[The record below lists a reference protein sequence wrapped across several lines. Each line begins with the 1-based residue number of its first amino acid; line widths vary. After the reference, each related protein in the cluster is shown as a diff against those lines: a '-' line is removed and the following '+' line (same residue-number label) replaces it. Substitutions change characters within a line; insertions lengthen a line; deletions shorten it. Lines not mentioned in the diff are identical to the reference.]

1 MMTATDHSGFPD
13 GLATLQLLAVSS
25 VVFAHPSLGSAE
37 PGAGLSFARRRRGPD
52 HKSARSDTMTKRL
65 CIRLAMGALGA
76 AVAVATAAV
85 PGRAEDKVIK
95 IGALLPISGPGSYF
109 GVQDKQGI
117 ELALEL
123 INKTGVNGYKLDVKY
138 EDSACGPLPATQA
151 AKRLLE
157 QYKPDVILGEE
168 CSDATLAIMP
178 VVEEAKVPLI
188 NAGSSAIKITEPG
201 NPWTFRIFPN
211 EVMQGV
217 DIANNAYKKLNA
229 RTAVLLHENTNAG
242 IGNAN
247 VFNEAFTKLGGKVL
261 ADIGFGRDVN
271 DFTAIAT
278 RIAGLGAVDVI
289 PTYTLEG
296 QGLKIT
302 QALMQAGV
310 TKGGDGKAIQVGTI
324 WLPFGFEQKAGKAAL
339 GYVRAV
345 QFDPLDQRPVVRDF
359 IAAFKAKYN
368 QSPTHLHAHSYDQI
382 ALVADVVKRGGTDA
396 QSIRDGLAATKN
408 FSGVT
413 GSVAFDQT
421 NQNTSMDTIHYM
433 ETLPDLTWK
442 PLGWN

>member
-1 MMTATDHSGFPD
+1 MTLRLRTVVAEIVAASLIAT
-13 GLATLQLLAVSS
+13 
-25 VVFAHPSLGSAE
+25 
-37 PGAGLSFARRRRGPD
+37 
-52 HKSARSDTMTKRL
+52 
-65 CIRLAMGALGA
+65 
-76 AVAVATAAV
+76 VAVAGA
-85 PGRAEDKVIK
+85 RAQDKVIR

-117 ELALEL
+117 ELAIEQL
-123 INKTGVNGYKLDVKY
+123 NKSGVNGYKFEVKY
-138 EDSACGPLPATQA
+138 EDSACSPLPATQA

-157 QYKPDVILGEE
+157 QFKPHVVLGEE

-178 VVEEAKVPLI
+178 VIEEAKVPLI

-201 NPWTFRIFPN
+201 NYWTFRIFPN
-211 EVMQGV
+211 EVMQGI
-217 DIANNAYKKLNA
+217 DIANNAYKRLNA

-247 VFNEAFTKLGGKVL
+247 VFNETFTKLGGKVV

-278 RIAGLGAVDVI
+278 RIAGLGQVDVI

-310 TKGGDGKAIQVGTI
+310 TKGGDGKAIQLGTI
-324 WLPFGFEQKAGKAAL
+324 WLPFGFEQKAGKSAL
-339 GYVRAV
+339 GYIRGV
-345 QFDPLDQRPVVRDF
+345 QFDPLDKRPLVQDF

-382 ALVADVVKRGGTDA
+382 LLIADTVKRGASDA
-396 QSIRDGLAATKN
+396 QSIRDHLAKTQNLAA
-408 FSGVT
+408 VT
-413 GSVAFDQT
+413 GTISFDSH
-421 NQNTSMDTIHYM
+421 NQNASMDTIHYM
-433 ETLPDLTWK
+433 ETLPDLSWK

>member
-1 MMTATDHSGFPD
+1 V
-13 GLATLQLLAVSS
+13 LAFS
-25 VVFAHPSLGSAE
+25 
-37 PGAGLSFARRRRGPD
+37 PGAHAQ
-52 HKSARSDTMTKRL
+52 
-65 CIRLAMGALGA
+65 
-76 AVAVATAAV
+76 
-85 PGRAEDKVIK
+85 EKVIK
-95 IGALLPISGPGSYF
+95 IGGLFPMSGPGSYF

-117 ELALEL
+117 ELALEAL
-123 INKTGVNGYKLDVKY
+123 NKAGVDGYKFSVQY
-138 EDSACGPLPATQA
+138 EDSACSPLPATQA

-157 QYKPDVILGEE
+157 QYKPDVVLGEE
-168 CSDATLAIMP
+168 CSDATLAVMP
-178 VVEEAKVPLI
+178 LLADAKVPLI

-201 NPWTFRIFPN
+201 TPWTFRIFPN

-217 DIANNAYKKLNA
+217 DLAGNAYKRLNA
-229 RTAVLLHENTNAG
+229 RSAVLLHENTNAG

-247 VFNEAFTKLGGKVL
+247 VFNEAFTKLGGQIL
-261 ADIGFGRDVN
+261 ADVGFGRDVN

-278 RIAGLGAVDVI
+278 RIAGLGQVDVI

-310 TKGGDGKAIQVGTI
+310 TKGGGGRAIQVGTI

-345 QFDPLDQRPVVRDF
+345 QFDPLDQRPLVRDF
-359 IAAFKAKYN
+359 IAAFKAKYE
-368 QSPTHLHAHSYDQI
+368 QSPTHLNAHAYDQI
-382 ALVADVVKRGGTDA
+382 MLIADTVKRGATDPQA
-396 QSIRDGLAATKN
+396 IRDALAKTQNLTA
-408 FSGVT
+408 VT
-413 GSVAFDQT
+413 GTITFDAH

-433 ETLPDLTWK
+433 ETKSDLSWK